1 MKIIRAAGAARA
13 AGAVLAVAVLAV
25 AMSFVGADK
34 MGTHSCLKADWAV
47 EAAT

>member
-13 AGAVLAVAVLAV
+13 ARAAGAVLAV